1 MEKWNVKFMD
11 KNFEVVEKIYLKRSV
26 DKVIEEVKNEL
37 KNGFYT
43 SATVYYKDK
52 YCGSYCIK

>member
-1 MEKWNVKFMD
+1 MY

-37 KNGFYT
+37 RSGFYT